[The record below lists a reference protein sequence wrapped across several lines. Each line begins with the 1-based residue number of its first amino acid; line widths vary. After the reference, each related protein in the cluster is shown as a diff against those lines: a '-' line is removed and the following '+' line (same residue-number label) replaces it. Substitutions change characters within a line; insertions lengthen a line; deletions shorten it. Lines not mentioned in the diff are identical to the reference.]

1 LDYCIEILLLLTK
14 SLVKQLLL
22 QVLLERNV
30 NTCTRLCFIV
40 CNKWQRPVNTQTC
53 FSLRMK
59 DLGV

>member
-30 NTCTRLCFIV
+30 NTCTRLCLIV
-40 CNKWQRPVNTQTC
+40 CN
-53 FSLRMK
+53 
-59 DLGV
+59 